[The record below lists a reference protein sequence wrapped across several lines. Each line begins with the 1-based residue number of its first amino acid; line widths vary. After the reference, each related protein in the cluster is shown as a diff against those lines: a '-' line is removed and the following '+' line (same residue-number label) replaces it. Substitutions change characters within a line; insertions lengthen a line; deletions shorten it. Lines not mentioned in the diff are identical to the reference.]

1 MATTD
6 LATLRSYRTW
16 FIIRGVATI
25 ALGAL
30 AVVLPVVATA
40 AMGVGFGLLLLA
52 SGALGLAVTLWSG
65 SAAPGFRWNALTA
78 ALALAA
84 GIVLLWF
91 PRAGAITLAIILAAY
106 FFAGGLTKLVTV
118 FSRRRARP
126 GAWLWTLLSGVVDL
140 SLSLL
145 IVTGWLGMA
154 AWVIGV
160 LVGVHLIADGL
171 ALLMSALQS
180 RDVSSARPPGNSASI
195 S

>member
-30 AVVLPVVATA
+30 AVVLPMVATA
-40 AMGVGFGLLLLA
+40 AMGSVWPAIVGERRAGAGSDTLERI
-52 SGALGLAVTLWSG
+52 SGAGISVE
-65 SAAPGFRWNALTA
+65 RLTA

-106 FFAGGLTKLVTV
+106 FLPAG
-118 FSRRRARP
+118 
-126 GAWLWTLLSGVVDL
+126 
-140 SLSLL
+140 
-145 IVTGWLGMA
+145 
-154 AWVIGV
+154 
-160 LVGVHLIADGL
+160 
-171 ALLMSALQS
+171 
-180 RDVSSARPPGNSASI
+180 
-195 S
+195 

>member
-16 FIIRGVATI
+16 FIIRGAATI
-25 ALGAL
+25 LLGAV
-30 AVVLPVVATA
+30 AVVLPMAATA

-84 GIVLLWF
+84 GAALLWF
-91 PRAGAITLAIILAAY
+91 PAAGAITLAIILAAY
-106 FFAGGLTKLVTV
+106 FFAGGLTKSFAAL
-118 FSRRRARP
+118 RHRQERP
-126 GAWLWTLLSGVVDL
+126 EAWLWTLLSGVIDL
-140 SLSLL
+140 SLSAL
-145 IVTGWLGMA
+145 IVTGWLAMA
-154 AWVIGV
+154 AWVVGV

-171 ALLMSALQS
+171 ALLMSALHS
-180 RDVSSARPPGNSASI
+180 RDGIAHEA
-195 S
+195 